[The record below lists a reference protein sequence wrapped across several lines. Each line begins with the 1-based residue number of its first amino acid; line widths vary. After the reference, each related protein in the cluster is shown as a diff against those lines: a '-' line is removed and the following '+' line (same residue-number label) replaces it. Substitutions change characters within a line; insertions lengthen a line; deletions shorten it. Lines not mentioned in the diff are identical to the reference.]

1 MAPPTP
7 SLLDFTQIL
16 QRVFNEPEGKL
27 RVDSTATVVAGSI
40 ECIIDQADDSIR
52 IGDGTNLVTTTS
64 SGGKV
69 ALDVNVVSAASVTT
83 PFIEN
88 FVVVAANTEVSLA
101 IPDNTQNLIIKS
113 RLGKLQI
120 AFAAGQTFTKYLT
133 LNKGANYVLDNLR
146 TSSLTLYLQSTVA
159 GDIVEVHGWST

>member
-16 QRVFNEPEGKL
+16 QRVFNEPDGKL

-52 IGDGTNLVTTTS
+52 IGDGVNLVTSTTN
-64 SGGKV
+64 GGKV
-69 ALDVNVVSAASVTT
+69 GLDVNVISSGSVTT

-88 FVVVAANTEVSLA
+88 FVVVSANTETSLVL
-101 IPDNTQNLIIKS
+101 PNNTQNLIIKS

-120 AFAAGQTFTKYLT
+120 AFAAGQTSTKYLT
-133 LNKGANYVLDNLR
+133 LNKGANYVMDNLK